1 MSLHCLRHGVRG
13 GGSGRAPAR
22 LHARFSYAARLCRSF
37 IAGFRNNLLGMF
49 GFVNEGRKS
58 KNAFKERMSIEE
70 EILAKAAAK
79 KAARLAAQNKG
90 R

>member
-1 MSLHCLRHGVRG
+1 
-13 GGSGRAPAR
+13 
-22 LHARFSYAARLCRSF
+22 
-37 IAGFRNNLLGMF
+37 MF